1 MKKLKALSALL
12 VAAVLT
18 LGSLSVV
25 FAEEKAY
32 VDLEVT
38 AKSFYNLRYAEIGT
52 YPVITGYKDLNA
64 EILKDLEEAFEL
76 ATDKFFMDSMSSS
89 NVFAVSYAVTNEN
102 QFAKIDV
109 TYAYQL
115 TAIKMGPFQVV
126 KTYFVDKA
134 LAKGITKAEYDAGIE
149 AQKAK
154 PEEDEAAED
163 KSDDKVEE
171 VILVPIRSYA
181 EGLGYTVGWDNET
194 KTVILTKG
202 DARITVKVGVN
213 EYLVDN
219 QIVQLEVAPTNQNGS
234 VYVPVSFFVKSLGAV
249 FSVDTEGNIVI
260 SAPQAKAE
268 Q

>member
-18 LGSLSVV
+18 LGSLGVV

-38 AKSFYNLRYAEIGT
+38 AKSFYNLRYAEVGT
-52 YPVITGYKDLNA
+52 YPVIAGYNDLNA
-64 EILKDLEEAFEL
+64 KIFKDLEEAFEL
-76 ATDKFFMDSMSSS
+76 ATDKFFTDSIASS
-89 NVFAVSYAVTNEN
+89 NVFAVSYAVANEN

-115 TAIKMGPFQVV
+115 TAIKMEPFQVIR
-126 KTYFVDKA
+126 TYFVDKA
-134 LAKGITKAEYDAGIE
+134 LAKEITKAEYDAGIE
-149 AQKAK
+149 AQKAEPK
-154 PEEDEAAED
+154 EDKAAADD

-181 EGLGYTVGWDNET
+181 EGLGYTVGWDNQT

-219 QIVQLEVAPTNQNGS
+219 QIVPLEVAPTNQNGS

-249 FSVDTEGNIVI
+249 HSEKDGIDVI
-260 SAPQAKAE
+260 SAPEAKG
-268 Q
+268 